1 VICRRVKSNLAISTP
16 LAWKPGS
23 SISYMLGETMSDL
36 SERMDP
42 RRFVRVHRSVI
53 VNLDSIREIYREG
66 MAQGSIR
73 LADGQVLKMSKAG
86 RKRMLALG
94 KI

>member
-1 VICRRVKSNLAISTP
+1 
-16 LAWKPGS
+16 
-23 SISYMLGETMSDL
+23 
-36 SERMDP
+36 MDP

-66 MAQGSIR
+66 MAQDSIR

-86 RKRMLALG
+86 RKRLLALG